1 MHEVYLEAGPNYS
14 LKNGIE
20 HLQYLG
26 RAQFSSHNLCKSR
39 MISSLSLDKSNIL
52 FFLLLWIKVWAK
64 VTSSLFF
71 SSWANFSKV
80 EASIDFRRF
89 SASCLEI
96 LIVMTEI
103 VYGEDSE

>member
-26 RAQFSSHNLCKSR
+26 RAQFSSHNLCKCQ
-39 MISSLSLDKSNIL
+39 MISSLSLDKSNV
-52 FFLLLWIKVWAK
+52 FYFSFWIKVWTK

-96 LIVMTEI
+96 SIVMTEI